1 MLAPSLSFYYGSS
14 ASNSNA
20 ATMSTART
28 APTNMDRFIRDTG
41 RRAQV
46 MAEIA
51 LRDKEAALDIVQ
63 DCFLALISRY
73 ADKPSTEWAPL
84 FYTILQSRL
93 MDWKRKEARRGKWF
107 TWLTPDHED
116 DDNPLDAIPTTTDE
130 DPATLLARAD
140 DMQAVQLALSTLPLR
155 QQQAFMLRAWEG
167 LDTITT
173 AQVMVCSESSV
184 KTHYARAIAALRT
197 ALTMANN
204 PQEATT

>member
-1 MLAPSLSFYYGSS
+1 MLAPSLGFYYGNP
-14 ASNSNA
+14 ASHSKA
-20 ATMSTART
+20 APMPTART

-63 DCFLALISRY
+63 DSFLALISRY
-73 ADKPSTEWAPL
+73 ADKPATEWAPL

-107 TWLTPDHED
+107 SWLTPNDD
-116 DDNPLDAIPTTTDE
+116 DDNPLEDIPTATDE
-130 DPATLLARAD
+130 DPATLLSRAD
-140 DMQAVQLALSTLPLR
+140 DMQTVQLTLSTLPLR
-155 QQQAFMLRAWEG
+155 QQQAFLLRAWEG

-173 AQVMVCSESSV
+173 AQIMACSESSV
-184 KTHYARAIAALRT
+184 KTHYARAIAAIRI
-197 ALTMANN
+197 ALIAANHS
-204 PQEATT
+204 QEATT